1 MPPLMAKHKNSL
13 SEREFSI
20 MKKALLITAIFFST
34 NTVANTIQ
42 IEMETFCSMYESLL
56 ASTGLMEA
64 AEMAELDKQ
73 LSGYNS
79 TKANIFQIIS
89 ATEKQWID
97 ECIGAK
103 RIGISESDII
113 TSSDQF
119 TDENFQLTDEQTKRL
134 VVLAAEWAQRK
145 GFLLDTAD
153 IDDQIKQLQNE
164 IRANNSK

>member
-1 MPPLMAKHKNSL
+1 
-13 SEREFSI
+13 

-79 TKANIFQIIS
+79 TKANISQIIS
-89 ATEKQWID
+89 ATEKQWIN

-103 RIGISESDII
+103 RIGIPESDII

-153 IDDQIKQLQNE
+153 IDNQIKQLQNE
-164 IRANNSK
+164 IRAK

>member
-1 MPPLMAKHKNSL
+1 
-13 SEREFSI
+13 

-64 AEMAELDKQ
+64 AEMVELDKH
-73 LSGYNS
+73 LAGYNS
-79 TKANIFQIIS
+79 TKANISQIIS
-89 ATEKQWID
+89 ATEKQWTD

-134 VVLAAEWAQRK
+134 VVLAAEWSQRK

-153 IDDQIKQLQNE
+153 IDNQIKQLQNE
-164 IRANNSK
+164 IMANNSK

>member
-1 MPPLMAKHKNSL
+1 MPPLMAKHKNPL

-79 TKANIFQIIS
+79 TKANISQIIS
-89 ATEKQWID
+89 ATEKQWIN

-103 RIGISESDII
+103 RIGIPESDII

-153 IDDQIKQLQNE
+153 IDNQIKQLQNE
-164 IRANNSK
+164 IRAK